1 MKSRYRAEAQ
11 TMCDAGLASYLREK
25 HQARISKGAITGV
38 SSGLVVSALLFGYS
52 RYTGEHLSAFYH
64 ALPLFIG
71 SITGTGY
78 GLITS
83 DVDDALHA
91 ADYDVVCSALEQEA
105 EEESD
110 GEDSDSE

>member
-11 TMCDAGLASYLREK
+11 AMCDAGLASYLREK
-25 HQARISKGAITGV
+25 HQARVSKGAITGV

-83 DVDDALHA
+83 DMDDVVHA